1 MYMTELAGPESLMN
15 KEDKFV
21 NALNSVESFGIYG
34 NLLVLYDSEGK
45 TLLTFER
52 HYEPSGEWILSDNPN
67 VTISFDGDGNFGGR
81 APVNYFGGKYI
92 IHGTSLT
99 FSEGFDMTMMSGSN
113 SENKAEDAFFKA
125 LGKTAGYGF
134 VDGNLVFLDAKGKAV
149 MTFERA

>member
-1 MYMTELAGPESLMN
+1 MN
-15 KEDKFV
+15 TEDKFV
-21 NALNSVESFGIYG
+21 NALNSVESFRIYG

-45 TLLTFER
+45 TVLSFER
-52 HYEPSGEWILSDNPN
+52 HYEPLGEWILSDNPN
-67 VTISFDGDGNFGGR
+67 VTISFDGDGNFGGH

-99 FSEGFDMTMMSGSN
+99 FSDGFDMTMMSGSN

>member
-1 MYMTELAGPESLMN
+1 MTA
-15 KEDKFV
+15 KE
-21 NALNSVESFGIYG
+21 
-34 NLLVLYDSEGK
+34 K
-45 TLLTFER
+45 TLLSFER
-52 HYEPSGEWILSDNPN
+52 HYEPSGEWNLLDNPN
-67 VTISFDGDGNFGGR
+67 VTISFDGDGNFGGH

-99 FSEGFDMTMMSGSN
+99 FSDGFDMTMMSGSD
-113 SENKAEDAFFKA
+113 EMNKAEDAFFKA